1 MDLNDLFVSYKQVN
15 PASFYTGVPSLPE
28 DIYLNL
34 ERAQKVSQDKKE
46 DMSTWRVGNPQ
57 PTSPY
62 AWKVGVRKT
71 PIIKQDID
79 GGEYTPYSGEIPRDT
94 LDLISFF
101 ENRERAFG
109 DVLTQEDLVGYDLK
123 EANAKGHKTFG
134 YGLLIHPQ
142 YKDKFMDEVKSNYT
156 QKELE
161 DLFII
166 RVSHDY
172 NKVKDWA
179 RKNNVTLTDEQVS
192 ALTSAC
198 FNFGDEFLNWSLANR
213 IKNDPNDPEIF
224 KIWSNWGSHQ
234 FEQFPGLKIRRRR
247 EANKYLGKQ
256 DWKTV

>member
-57 PTSPY
+57 TTSPY

-79 GGEYTPYSGEIPRDT
+79 GGEYTPYTGEVPRDT
-94 LDLISFF
+94 LDFIAFF
-101 ENRERAFG
+101 ENYEKPFG
-109 DVLTQEDLVGYDLK
+109 VALQEKDLVGYDLK
-123 EANAKGHKTFG
+123 EKGAKGHKTFG
-134 YGLLIHPQ
+134 YGLLIHPETG
-142 YKDKFMDEVKSNYT
+142 KFMDEVKSQYS

-161 DLFII
+161 DLFVK
-166 RVSHDY
+166 RVSQDY
-172 NKVKDWA
+172 NTVINWA
-179 RKNNVTLTDEQVS
+179 KQNNITLTQEQVS

-198 FNFGDEFLNWSLANR
+198 YNFGAGFLNWDIARQILAN
-213 IKNDPNDPEIF
+213 PNDSTIF
-224 KIWSNWGSHQ
+224 DSWSNHGKHQ
-234 FEQFPGLKIRRRR
+234 FEAYPGLKVRRRR
-247 EANKYLGKQ
+247 EANKYFGKK
-256 DWKTV
+256 DWKTA